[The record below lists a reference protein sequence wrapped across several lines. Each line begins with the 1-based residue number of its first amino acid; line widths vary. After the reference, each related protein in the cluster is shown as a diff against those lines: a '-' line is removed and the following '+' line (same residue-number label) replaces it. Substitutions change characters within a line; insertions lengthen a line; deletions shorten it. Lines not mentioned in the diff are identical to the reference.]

1 MSGKIQHDPEAFML
15 ALASAHAGR
24 RLHVLSPNDEERWRR
39 VARCAVEH
47 LARDAA
53 ASAAAGASEV
63 AQGAA
68 MKVLE
73 RMLDILT
80 PDQMPKLAAIM
91 ADLRKVPS

>member
-15 ALASAHAGR
+15 ALASAHGQTTR
-24 RLHVLSPNDEERWRR
+24 TVLSHREREQWNR

-47 LARDAA
+47 LARDAV

-63 AQGAA
+63 AQNAVI
-68 MKVLE
+68 MVFE

-80 PDQMPKLAAIM
+80 PEQTRQLAALE
-91 ADLRKVPS
+91 AELRKVPS